1 MLTVISFV
9 GFTLFVAFFSWY
21 KLRKENLRSKD
32 GYFLGGRSLT
42 GGVIAG
48 SMLLT
53 NISTEHLIGMNGS
66 AYKNGMIIIAWE
78 VTSAIALVI
87 AALYFLPIYL
97 RMGLATI
104 PQYLAVRYDDTTK
117 TIVSLLLMLS
127 FVFTLLPI
135 VLYTGAINLESIFDV
150 SEVFQITKTEGIWL
164 TVITIGVIGSIYAIL
179 GGLKAVA
186 YSDMLNA
193 IGLMIGGLMV
203 PIFAL
208 WDIGSGNVLSGMSK
222 VYETVP
228 EKFNVIGAEDSVL
241 PFSTLFTGLMIN
253 QIYFWGMNQTIIQ
266 RALGAKNMAEAQ
278 KGLLYTGI
286 FKILIPLIIVLPGV
300 IAFYYYG
307 EQYYGD
313 QDFIYPVLVKKVLP
327 LSLIGFFAAVVL
339 GAVLST
345 FNSVL
350 NSAATIFSLDI
361 YKKIIQPSASDSR
374 LVKVGKLSSLVLAV
388 ISILIAPMVANAPE
402 GLYQLMQQL
411 NGIFFIPIASVLIA
425 GFFIPKVSATGA
437 KAGLVV
443 GFTFYLL
450 TTFWMQV
457 DIHFIHI
464 WGIEFLLNLAVMY
477 LVSLKYPSQSPMINP
492 RGPVNMQE
500 WRYAKPLSIALC
512 LVTVL
517 IYWFLGR

>member
-9 GFTLFVAFFSWY
+9 GFTLFVAVFSWY

-135 VLYTGAINLESIFDV
+135 VLYTGAINLESIFNV
-150 SEVFQITKTEGIWL
+150 SEVFQISQTEGIWL

-186 YSDMLNA
+186 YSDMINA
-193 IGLMIGGLMV
+193 IGLMIGGLLV
-203 PIFAL
+203 PAFAL
-208 WDIGSGNVLSGMSK
+208 WDIGNGSMMTGLGK
-222 VYETVP
+222 VYEAVP
-228 EKFNVIGAEDSVL
+228 EKFNVIGTEDSVL

-278 KGLLYTGI
+278 KGLLYTGV

-350 NSAATIFSLDI
+350 NSASTIFSLDI
-361 YKKIIQPSASDSR
+361 YKKIIQPSASDSK
-374 LVKVGKLSSLVLAV
+374 LVKVGKLSSLILAV
-388 ISILIAPMVANAPE
+388 IAILIAPMVANAPE

-425 GFFIPKVSATGA
+425 GFFIPKVSAAGA
-437 KAGLVV
+437 KAGLLV
-443 GFTFYLL
+443 GFVFYLV
-450 TTFWMQV
+450 TTFWLAI

-477 LVSLKYPSQSPMINP
+477 LVSLKFPATTAMAIPRSPLNL
-492 RGPVNMQE
+492 QE
-500 WRYAKPLSIALC
+500 WKYAKPLSLALC
-512 LVTVL
+512 VVTVA